1 MGFTKLKAALR
12 GLAAIALSVTSTTAL
27 ADYTLVNMPRGVT
40 EISREVYDLH
50 MLIFWICVAIGVVVF
65 TAMIISIIYHRKSK
79 NPVPAKWHHNTTV
92 EIVWTVIPFLIL
104 VGMAIPA
111 ANTLIKMEDFRG
123 SDLSIKVT
131 GMQWRW
137 HYDYMITDENGV
149 DRGFGFYS
157 SLDAESNRIR
167 QTGSGLDPRS
177 KENYLLDVD
186 NTVKVPVG
194 KKVRI
199 LLTSA
204 DVLHA
209 WWVPHFAVK
218 KDAIPGFINE
228 MWFNVDVPGIYRGQC
243 AELCGRDHA
252 FMPIVVE
259 ALPQEEYDA
268 WVLEQQQRAGVA
280 ATGDGEQA
288 ADEPMEWNMEN
299 AMQLGERVY
308 AQQCASC
315 HQANGEGL
323 AAAGFPPLKGSA
335 MVTDDLPAHVNV
347 VLKGVPNTT
356 MMAFGGILSDEE
368 AAAVITY
375 ERNAWG
381 NDTGD
386 LVEPSDIAAAR

>member
-288 ADEPMEWNMEN
+288 DDEPMEWNMEN

-335 MVTDDLPAHVNV
+335 MVTGDLPAHVNV

>member
-288 ADEPMEWNMEN
+288 DDEPMEWNMEN